1 MLHGQGPM
9 PASNPLSCPLL
20 AQRSPTPSCRERW
33 QGTALPPAAHPNSY
47 VSFQL
52 HLEPHGLCPLTP
64 SGNTPHNQAQ
74 ILVSPHPDRCT
85 FPLISLQRG
94 CTLLC
99 PSRSQAQGD
108 QPTLPL
114 PFQQCGRVRHDK
126 ASQSREPV
134 SPPLPSWLPAA
145 TGWGSDRLG
154 QLWVGP
160 AASPEREASAGK
172 RSAAAAG
179 LS

>member
-1 MLHGQGPM
+1 MGRDLCQLQSHRLAPFLLKAG
-9 PASNPLSCPLL
+9 LS
-20 AQRSPTPSCRERW
+20 SPTPSCRERR

-47 VSFQL
+47 ASSQL
-52 HLEPHGLCPLTP
+52 HLEPHGLCPLAP

-114 PFQQCGRVRHDK
+114 PFQQRGRARHDK
-126 ASQSREPV
+126 ASQSRERV

-145 TGWGSDRLG
+145 TGWGSCGSG
-154 QLWVGP
+154 QLP
-160 AASPEREASAGK
+160 AWSK
-172 RSAAAAG
+172 RQAQESEVQQLPG
-179 LS
+179 